1 MRKTSTVRVP
11 QEMLAQYESIVG
23 ITDSFSGEHLNQE
36 YADLCRQMTAT
47 LCRKRPSPLA
57 SGAVEIWASSILYTL
72 GKVNFLF
79 DNSQKPHM
87 RAERLCA
94 LLGTSKATVSAKAK
108 KIMLHLKIGLFDPRW
123 SLPSKLDKNPMAWLI
138 QVNGFIVDARSMS
151 LEIQE
156 EALQRGLIPYIPT
169 QSQND

>member
-1 MRKTSTVRVP
+1 MSKTPSVRVP
-11 QEMLAQYESIVG
+11 QEMQSIFEHIAG
-23 ITDSFSGEHLNQE
+23 ITDNFCRDHLTQE
-36 YADLCRQMTAT
+36 YADLCRQMIAT

-57 SGAVEIWASSILYTL
+57 SGAVEIWASSILYTV

-79 DNSQKPHM
+79 DQSQKPHM

-108 KIMLHLKIGLFDPRW
+108 KIMQLLKIGVFDPRW
-123 SLPSKLDKNPMAWLI
+123 SLPSKLDQNPMAWMI

-151 LEIQE
+151 FEIQE
-156 EALQRGLIPYIPT
+156 EAFRRGLIPYLPT
-169 QSQND
+169 QSLHE

>member
-1 MRKTSTVRVP
+1 MNAKERIP
-11 QEMLAQYESIVG
+11 QEMKPLFESI
-23 ITDSFSGEHLNQE
+23 TDIIDNFCRNHLNQE

-57 SGAVEIWASSILYTL
+57 SGAVEIWASSILYTI

-79 DNSQKPHM
+79 DQSQKPHM

-108 KIMLHLKIGLFDPRW
+108 KIMQLLKIGLFDPRW
-123 SLPSKLDKNPMAWLI
+123 SLPSRLDQNPMAWLI
-138 QVNGFIVDARSMS
+138 QVDGFIVDARSMS
-151 LEIQE
+151 VEIQE
-156 EALQRGLIPYIPT
+156 EAFRRGLIPYIPV
-169 QSQND
+169 QPQND

>member
-1 MRKTSTVRVP
+1 MNAKERIP
-11 QEMLAQYESIVG
+11 QDMKPLFESIVG
-23 ITDSFSGEHLNQE
+23 ITDNFCREHLNQE

-57 SGAVEIWASSILYTL
+57 SGAVEIWASSILYTI

-79 DNSQKPHM
+79 DKSQKPHM
-87 RAERLCA
+87 RAEKLCE

-108 KIMLHLKIGLFDPRW
+108 KIMQLLKIGVFDPRW
-123 SLPSKLDKNPMAWLI
+123 SLPSKLDKNPVAWLI
-138 QVNGFIVDARSMS
+138 QVDGFIVDARSMS

-156 EALQRGLIPYIPT
+156 EALQRGLIPYIPRP
-169 QSQND
+169 SQND